1 MMERL
6 REGLLAVGALPA
18 VNTDGFF
25 REWRAMFTRADL
37 TPKEVRLLD
46 HLARK
51 MAARGG
57 GRRLVD
63 SSSAARWV

>member
-1 MMERL
+1 MIARL
-6 REGLLAVGALPA
+6 REGLLAIGALPA
-18 VNTDGFF
+18 ANTDGFF

-51 MAARGG
+51 MAGRAGRAREGN
-57 GRRLVD
+57 
-63 SSSAARWV
+63 